1 VSKAGLAAVLWVAAT
16 PASAG
21 TFDLG
26 LGFAAVEAGD
36 DRTRPAAA
44 LHVGIDDFWVGRAY
58 WYGQEYGPVRETTTI
73 VSAARQWGIFRS
85 DSLVASFGVSVMD
98 DRTEISFEDDE
109 DSGGGSTATAGSSE
123 VPEDVR
129 EDNWNLGAAIGVA
142 WRLPPKVAG
151 PLFLEA
157 AWDSHVFPA
166 GSAAI
171 FLASGR
177 RQALSLT
184 MGVSF

>member
-1 VSKAGLAAVLWVAAT
+1 MSKAGLAAGT
-16 PASAG
+16 ASAG

-26 LGFAAVEAGD
+26 LGFAAIEAGD

-58 WYGQEYGPVRETTTI
+58 WYGQEFGPVRETTTI
-73 VSAARQWGIFRS
+73 VAAARQWGIFKS
-85 DSLVASFGVSVMD
+85 DSLVARFGVAVMD
-98 DRTEISFEDDE
+98 DRTVIDFEEEDD
-109 DSGGGSTATAGSSE
+109 SS
-123 VPEDVR
+123 PTTGTGTSDLPADVA
-129 EDNWNLGAAIGVA
+129 EDNWNLGAEFGVA
-142 WRLPPKVAG
+142 WRLPPKLSG
-151 PLFLEA
+151 PLFLEVG
-157 AWDSHVFPA
+157 WDSHVFPA

-171 FLASGR
+171 LLASGR